1 MPIRLKDGRPERGL
15 VGMTDHRPKEST
27 MNRMPLKSGLAAAA
41 LVVSLGLAAGAQ
53 ARIPVEPGAGSPVTY
68 HGNPTP
74 AKQHGKK
81 RTKST
86 KRQDG
91 GFPVSSGTHVK
102 SQAEARTE

>member
-1 MPIRLKDGRPERGL
+1 
-15 VGMTDHRPKEST
+15 MT
-27 MNRMPLKSGLAAAA
+27 LKSLKSCAALAV

-53 ARIPVEPGAGSPVTY
+53 GRIPVEPGPGSPVTY
-68 HGNPTP
+68 HPGASP

-81 RTKST
+81 SKKKATAS